1 MDQINDL
8 VDENTKFLNK
18 ITQLNT
24 EILFRKNILS
34 TWQSAPPELRNAAEA
49 AYNEAASRADNI
61 KEALNEI
68 TNLKSVII
76 YINESFKSIN
86 VSEIQLHMIN
96 INNLLQNYT
105 TMKTAFLA
113 KHGRLLSA

>member
-8 VDENTKFLNK
+8 VDENIKFFNK
-18 ITQLNT
+18 ITQLNND
-24 EILFRKNILS
+24 ILFRKNILS

-68 TNLKSVII
+68 TNLKSVIT
-76 YINESFKSIN
+76 YISDSFKTIN
-86 VSEIQLHMIN
+86 VNEIQLHMMN

-105 TMKTAFLA
+105 TMKTEFLA
-113 KHGRLLSA
+113 KRGKLLNA